1 MADIGKALSAVKRMR
16 DTMAVVEM
24 LTAKLSAFSKK
35 FYEFHDSKMANPK
48 DDFSVMHN
56 EISRVALALS
66 VMMDKDEIMRI
77 FKAFLKARETKGVVT
92 YNDIFRILD
101 IGLPGDAEEEGGGK

>member
-1 MADIGKALSAVKRMR
+1 MVDIGKAISAVKRMQ
-16 DTMAVVEM
+16 DTMA
-24 LTAKLSAFSKK
+24 LAGTLSRKLSDFIKK
-35 FYEFHDSKMANPK
+35 FESFQESREANPK

-66 VMMDKDEIMRI
+66 VMMDNNEIMRI

-101 IGLPGDAEEEGGGK
+101 IGLPGDKEEGGGK